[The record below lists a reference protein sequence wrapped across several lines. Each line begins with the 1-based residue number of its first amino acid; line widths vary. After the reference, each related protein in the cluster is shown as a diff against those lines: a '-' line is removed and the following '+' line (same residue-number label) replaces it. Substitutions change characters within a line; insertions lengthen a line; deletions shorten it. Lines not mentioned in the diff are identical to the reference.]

1 MESGQRGQI
10 EQLLYGLP
18 FWEDPGQRKV
28 LLGMLLRGHPIWLD
42 IKYGGSQTEAA
53 DSLLGLCEQHASRLL
68 GGKLPVCALLQWL
81 SDLYGSDRDAGARIE
96 RLVTEFC
103 ARRAD
108 RLRPPWKGT
117 PYRGLAYFDR
127 RHWPIFFGREAE
139 LQGLIDA
146 LSTEQGQR
154 FLIVVGD
161 SGCGK
166 SSLVRAGL
174 WAGLEHGDVPEFPG
188 SGGWLIAAMRPAE
201 MGSPME
207 ALRAATVAAI
217 KERDGFEGLLDFDW
231 DQALADIESGSGSL
245 AALAERLL
253 AGHPGCRW
261 LLILDQM
268 EELFTT
274 VDEARREAFIEQLID
289 ASKPGD
295 EGKPR
300 FQVLGTLRADFFH
313 HCVGHPN
320 LKLVAAGG
328 GQFLLGPPDRLSL
341 ERMVSGPLTDVDLL
355 DKDSSGN
362 WQPVRWG
369 LDPRLAP
376 EIAAEAVG
384 REGGLALMAFALR
397 ELYER
402 CAPQRHLDFG
412 SYKGDDFGGLGG
424 AIARRA
430 DAAFAALGDGFG
442 EALGRV
448 FARLTR
454 ISGDEPPTR
463 QRERLSAWDQDPE
476 ARRLIDRFVQAR
488 LLVAR
493 KGNPPTV
500 EVAHEA
506 LLREWPR
513 LVEWIKDSREAI
525 RLKDKVRDETGAW
538 LRAGRSDTRRWRHE
552 LLDPSRRLLAE
563 ADLLADLERDPNIA
577 DFLIPEADW
586 LIAELLCSGTDHAR
600 REAIG
605 MRLSE
610 IGDPRRGVGLRE
622 DGVPDILWC
631 EIPEGEVEIEGQRC
645 RKVPPFRIAA
655 YPVTYAQYKAFLE
668 AEDGYRSERWWDD
681 LLQYDP
687 DPTLRPYASYPA
699 TNVSWYDATA
709 FCRWLSSRVGFEARL
724 PDEWEWQWAAQSARR
739 DFVYPWGEDWQEGV
753 ANTGEA
759 GIGRTTAVG
768 MYPGGCSAQGVYD
781 LAGNVREWCRN
792 KYDEQGITQPS
803 GHVSHAVRG
812 GYWLRPRGAARA
824 DARDGL
830 PRSDRY
836 DGFDGFRV
844 VCSSPIR

>member
-1 MESGQRGQI
+1 MDEAPRARIQ
-10 EQLLYGLP
+10 ELLYGLP

-28 LLGMLLRGHPIWLD
+28 LLGTLLRGHPIWLD
-42 IKYGGSQTEAA
+42 IKYGGSQAEAA
-53 DSLLGLCEQHASRLL
+53 DSLLELCDRHASKLL
-68 GGKLPVCALLQWL
+68 GGKLPVCALLQRL
-81 SDLYGSDRDAGARIE
+81 SDLYGSDRDAGARIDH
-96 RLVTEFC
+96 LVAELC

-108 RLRPPWKGT
+108 RLRSTWKGA
-117 PYRGLAYFDR
+117 PYRGLVYFDR

-139 LQGLIDA
+139 LQGLIDG
-146 LSTEQGQR
+146 LNTEQGQR

-174 WAGLEHGDVPEFPG
+174 WAGLERGDVPEFPG
-188 SGGWLIAAMRPAE
+188 SEGWLIATMRPAE

-217 KERDGFEGLLDFDW
+217 KERDAFEELLDFGW
-231 DQALADIESGSGSL
+231 DQALADIESGNGSL

-253 AGHPGCRW
+253 AGQPGCRW

-274 VDEARREAFIEQLID
+274 VDEAHRESFIEQLID
-289 ASKPGD
+289 ATKPADAGQP
-295 EGKPR
+295 PR

-320 LKLVAAGG
+320 LKLVAARD

-355 DKDSSGN
+355 EKDVNGN

-376 EIAAEAVG
+376 EIAAEAAG
-384 REGGLALMAFALR
+384 HEGGLALMAFALR
-397 ELYER
+397 ELYEL
-402 CAPQRHLDFG
+402 CAPQRHLDFKT
-412 SYKGDDFGGLGG
+412 YKSDDFGGLGG

-430 DAAFAALGDGFG
+430 EVTFAALGDGYV

-463 QRERLSAWDQDPE
+463 RRERLSAWDRDPQ

-493 KGNPPTV
+493 KGEPPTV

-513 LVEWIKDSREAI
+513 LVEWIKDSREALRLRDRI
-525 RLKDKVRDETGAW
+525 REETRAWVRE
-538 LRAGRSDTRRWRHE
+538 GRSAIRQWKHE
-552 LLDPSRRLLAE
+552 LLEPARRQLAE
-563 ADLLADLERDPNIA
+563 AALLEELEEDRDVA
-577 DFLIPEADW
+577 AFLTPEAVS
-586 LIAELLCSGTDHAR
+586 LLEELSCGDISPDR

-605 MRLSE
+605 MRLSQ
-610 IGDPRRGVGLRE
+610 IGDPRRGVGLRD

-631 EIPEGEVEIEGQRC
+631 DIPKGEVKLEGRG
-645 RKVPPFRIAA
+645 RRRVASFHIAA
-655 YPVTYAQYKAFLE
+655 YPVTFAQYRVFVQ
-668 AEDGYRSERWWDD
+668 AEDGYRSERW
-681 LLQYDP
+681 
-687 DPTLRPYASYPA
+687 
-699 TNVSWYDATA
+699 
-709 FCRWLSSRVGFEARL
+709 
-724 PDEWEWQWAAQSARR
+724 
-739 DFVYPWGEDWQEGV
+739 
-753 ANTGEA
+753 
-759 GIGRTTAVG
+759 
-768 MYPGGCSAQGVYD
+768 
-781 LAGNVREWCRN
+781 
-792 KYDEQGITQPS
+792 
-803 GHVSHAVRG
+803 
-812 GYWLRPRGAARA
+812 
-824 DARDGL
+824 
-830 PRSDRY
+830 
-836 DGFDGFRV
+836 
-844 VCSSPIR
+844 